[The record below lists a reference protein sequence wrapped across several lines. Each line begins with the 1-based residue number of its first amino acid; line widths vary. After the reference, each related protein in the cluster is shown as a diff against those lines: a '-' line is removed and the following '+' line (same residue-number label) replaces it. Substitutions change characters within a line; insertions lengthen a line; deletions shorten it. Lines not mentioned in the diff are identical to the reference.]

1 MARLHHDRADSTA
14 CMRCNNPVV
23 ISPVLS
29 YSQRI
34 YNVLL
39 YNTQER
45 RSRGDSH
52 HLLTLFSLAAHI
64 VAYIPTLYISRCL
77 SLSLYLSS
85 RAPSS
90 LTNTKA
96 AMGQQQQQLL
106 GLLMSFCRESNSP
119 FVHVHPIYTSEEN
132 VKLKTKQKEIKKA
145 KGKQFVILPS

>member
-1 MARLHHDRADSTA
+1 MSRCSASALYIFMYIHRHKVLAPGQKKRRHEGDGRPWHVSIMTELIPMLLA

-29 YSQRI
+29 YTSSG
-34 YNVLL
+34 YTM
-39 YNTQER
+39 YSCNTQER

-90 LTNTKA
+90 LTNTK
-96 AMGQQQQQLL
+96 QLWASSSSYW
-106 GLLMSFCRESNSP
+106 GC
-119 FVHVHPIYTSEEN
+119 
-132 VKLKTKQKEIKKA
+132 
-145 KGKQFVILPS
+145 